1 MLRTRFVNCWLL
13 FLLLFVGALLIGA
26 PSVSYAEDDPLA
38 NGEPT
43 DPEEAL
49 WLLESVCIED
59 YGLSRDAPKETKDW
73 LDWFQSLID
82 LLYRLEIIGGDGS
95 TS

>member
-13 FLLLFVGALLIGA
+13 FVLLLGSLLIVA
-26 PSVSYAEDDPLA
+26 PSVSYAEDDPTA

-49 WLLESVCIED
+49 WLLQSVNIDD
-59 YGLSRDAPKETKDW
+59 YGISRDAPKDEKDW
-73 LDWFQSLID
+73 LDWFQSLVNLIYQ
-82 LLYRLEIIGGDGS
+82 LGIIGGDGS
-95 TS
+95 AS